1 MNERPRGHQRF
12 SVFQRSADDE
22 AGRRGA
28 HHAYADVF
36 RGFGSVLDI
45 GCGTGIFLDMVR
57 ERGVARTLG
66 VDRDPDMVDETR
78 ARGHDA
84 RVMDARTQLSSIRE
98 RFDGVHLA
106 FVIETMD
113 GDDGIVALRDC
124 ASLLK
129 PDGLLVVRT
138 LNPRNASVRDGGLWL
153 EPWTKRAWPLETLH
167 VALTDLGLR
176 IVGAGNEP
184 EGWQHTYVVAR
195 APATASHG
203 AERVATAF
211 QGEFFAYNS
220 MALVNRELARAL
232 LAHDDANGA
241 QRAGLVVVPD
251 EPAPEP
257 SVLADARFAPLR
269 ARTRRGVPPCDV
281 LIRQSNGAA
290 DFRRVDGANA
300 IVQILPWEYGTL
312 PRSWVDGIRAGGADE
327 IWTPSEYCRTMF
339 LEAGIDADRVAV
351 VPNGVDPERFS
362 PDRDVD
368 AYPIASRATFRFLFV
383 GGMLPRK
390 GVDVLL
396 AAYRRAFAR
405 GDDVALV
412 LKLFGTRT
420 FYQLDDGGAS
430 LRAFASDPSAPELI
444 VIDDELTDAD
454 VVRLYRACD
463 ALAFPYRGEGFGLP
477 MLEALACGLP
487 VIATAGGAAD
497 AFLDDDVAFRIPAAR
512 TALRG
517 AMRGETLAGEGW
529 WLEPD
534 AGALAEIM
542 RHVVAHRDEARAKAL
557 RGAHR
562 ARTQWTWARA
572 ADVAAGRLR
581 RLTGRGAEPAQR

>member
-1 MNERPRGHQRF
+1 MTERPGGHQRF
-12 SVFQRSADDE
+12 SVFQRAAEDE

-28 HHAYADVF
+28 HHAYAEVF
-36 RGFGSVLDI
+36 NGFASVLDV
-45 GCGTGIFLDMVR
+45 GCGTGVFLDMLR
-57 ERGVARTLG
+57 ERGVARVLG
-66 VDRDPDMVDETR
+66 VDRDPEMVADAR

-84 RVMDARTQLSSIRE
+84 RELDARHDLARLGE
-98 RFDGVHLA
+98 RFDGVHVA

-113 GDDGIVALRDC
+113 GDEGIAALRAC
-124 ASLLK
+124 AALLK

-138 LNPRNASVRDGGLWL
+138 LNPRNAAVRDGGLWL
-153 EPWTKRAWPLETLH
+153 EPWTKRPWPLETLH

-176 IVGAGNEP
+176 VVGAGNEP
-184 EGWQHTYVVAR
+184 EGWQHTYVLGRAPGAR
-195 APATASHG
+195 AAH
-203 AERVATAF
+203 AERVGTAF

-232 LAHDDANGA
+232 VANGGA
-241 QRAGLVVVPD
+241 IAADLAIVPD

-257 SVLADARFAPLR
+257 SVAADPRFAALR
-269 ARTRRGVPPCDV
+269 SRARRGVPPCDV

-290 DFRRVDGANA
+290 DFRHVDGADA

-312 PRSWVDGIRAGGADE
+312 PVTWVEGIRAGGADE
-327 IWTPSEYCRTMF
+327 IWTPTEYCRAMF
-339 LEAGIDADRVAV
+339 LEAGIEGDRVAV

-362 PDRDVD
+362 PDRDVPP
-368 AYPIASRATFRFLFV
+368 YPLATEKRFTFLFI

-420 FYQLDDGGAS
+420 FYQLEDGGAS
-430 LRAFASDPSAPELI
+430 LRAFADDPSAPELVLI
-444 VIDDELTDAD
+444 EEELTDED
-454 VVRLYRACD
+454 VVRLYRTCG

-497 AFLDDDVAFRIPAAR
+497 AFLDDDVAYRVPAQR
-512 TALRG
+512 VALHG
-517 AMRGETLAGEGW
+517 TMRGEALAGEGW

-534 AGALAEIM
+534 VDALAATM
-542 RHVVAHRDEARAKAL
+542 RHVAANPGEARAKAKL
-557 RGAHR
+557 GSDRVR
-562 ARTQWTWARA
+562 RDWTWERA
-572 ADVAAGRLR
+572 ASAAAERLR
-581 RLTGRGAEPAQR
+581 RLAARGTEGARR

>member
-1 MNERPRGHQRF
+1 MASRPPGHQRF
-12 SVFQRSADDE
+12 SVFQRSAEDD

-36 RGFGSVLDI
+36 RGFGSVLDV
-45 GCGTGIFLDMVR
+45 GCGTGVFLDMLR
-57 ERGVARTLG
+57 ERGVARVAG
-66 VDRDPDMVDETR
+66 VDRDPEMVADAR

-84 RVMDARTQLSSIRE
+84 RELDARRDLQRLNE

-113 GDDGIVALRDC
+113 GEEGIATLRAC
-124 ASLLK
+124 ASLLNA
-129 PDGLLVVRT
+129 DGLLVVRT
-138 LNPRNASVRDGGLWL
+138 LNPRNAAVRDGGLWL
-153 EPWTKRAWPLETLH
+153 EPWTKRPWPLETLH

-176 IVGAGNEP
+176 VVGAGNEP
-184 EGWQHTYVVAR
+184 EGWQHTYVLGR
-195 APATASHG
+195 APAAAVAG
-203 AERVATAF
+203 EQRVATAF

-232 LAHDDANGA
+232 LAHGDVAI
-241 QRAGLVVVPD
+241 VPD

-257 SVLADARFAPLR
+257 SVLADERFAALR
-269 ARTRRGVPPCDV
+269 ERVRRGVPPCDV

-290 DFRRVDGANA
+290 DFRRVDGAPA

-312 PRSWVDGIRAGGADE
+312 PRAWVDGIRAGGADE
-327 IWTPSEYCRTMF
+327 VWTPSEYCRTMF

-362 PDRDVD
+362 PDRPVTP
-368 AYPIASRATFRFLFV
+368 YPLPTRKAFTFLFI
-383 GGMLPRK
+383 GGALPRK
-390 GVDVLL
+390 GLDVLL
-396 AAYRRAFAR
+396 AAYRRAFTR
-405 GDDVALV
+405 DDDVALV

-420 FYQLDDGGAS
+420 FYQLEDGGAA
-430 LRAFASDPSAPELI
+430 LRAFAGDAGAPELV
-444 VIDDELTDAD
+444 VIEDELTDED
-454 VVRLYRACD
+454 VVRLYRTCG

-497 AFLDDDVAFRIPAAR
+497 AYLDDAVAYRIPATR
-512 TALRG
+512 VPIRG
-517 AMRGETLAGEGW
+517 VVRGEALAGDGW

-534 AGALAEIM
+534 VEALAATLQ
-542 RHVVAHRDEARAKAL
+542 HVAAHPDAARAKA
-557 RGAHR
+557 RVGSER
-562 ARTQWTWARA
+562 VRTQWTWDRA
-572 ADVAAGRLR
+572 AAAAAR
-581 RLTGRGAEPAQR
+581 RLHALAKRSGNPA

>member
-1 MNERPRGHQRF
+1 MSARPPGHQRF
-12 SVFQRSADDE
+12 SVFQRSADDDT
-22 AGRRGA
+22 ARRGA

-36 RGFGSVLDI
+36 RGFASVLDV
-45 GCGTGIFLDMVR
+45 GCGTGVFLDMLR
-57 ERGVARTLG
+57 ERGVARVLG
-66 VDRDPDMVDETR
+66 VDRDPEMVADAR

-84 RVMDARTQLSSIRE
+84 RELDARAQLGSLGE

-106 FVIETMD
+106 FVVETMD
-113 GDDGIVALRDC
+113 GDEGIAALRAC
-124 ASLLK
+124 AARLK

-138 LNPRNASVRDGGLWL
+138 LNPRNAAVRDGGLWL

-167 VALTDLGLR
+167 MVLTDLDLR

-184 EGWQHTYVVAR
+184 DGWQHTYVLGR
-195 APATASHG
+195 APAAPRADG
-203 AERVATAF
+203 ERAATVF

-232 LAHDDANGA
+232 LAHDDVAP
-241 QRAGLVVVPD
+241 VIVPD

-257 SVLADARFAPLR
+257 SVLADARFAALR
-269 ARTRRGVPPCDV
+269 ARTRRGVPACDV

-290 DFRRVDGANA
+290 DFRRPEGARA

-312 PRSWVDGIRAGGADE
+312 PRAWVDGIGAGGADE
-327 IWTPSEYCRTMF
+327 IWTPTEYCRAMF
-339 LEAGIDADRVAV
+339 LDAGIAPERVAV

-362 PDRDVD
+362 PDRAV
-368 AYPIASRATFRFLFV
+368 APYPLETRTSFRFLFV

-405 GDDVALV
+405 ADDVALV
-412 LKLFGTRT
+412 VKLFGART
-420 FYQLDDGGAS
+420 FYQLEDGGAA
-430 LRAFASDPSAPELI
+430 LRAFAADPAAPELV
-444 VIDDELTDAD
+444 VIDEELTDED

-497 AFLDDDVAFRIPAAR
+497 AFLDDDVAYRVPARRAP
-512 TALRG
+512 LRG
-517 AMRGETLAGEGW
+517 AMRGEVLAGEGW

-534 AGALAEIM
+534 VDALAETM
-542 RHVVAHRDEARAKAL
+542 RHVVAHRDEARAKGR
-557 RGAHR
+557 RGAER
-562 ARTQWTWARA
+562 ARTAWTWDHA
-572 ADVAAGRLR
+572 AEIAAERLR
-581 RLTGRGAEPAQR
+581 RLAGRGAEPARR